1 MSSLRV
7 RAEASLLPWAMPGL
21 IASVFFIE
29 RNSRHGLDGRL
40 FTLFDDAAISLTY
53 SRTLARTGE
62 LVWFEGA
69 ERVEGISNLGWTLVM
84 TLVHLLGFSGSRAA
98 LVISLLGLVILL
110 LHSLAVGNLVL
121 LLAPERRGLAGPATL
136 LTGISYPL
144 LFWTLRGF
152 ETGLIALL
160 IVMAVST
167 AIRWSRTD
175 GAEGGRLRLQFTLIS
190 AGLVSIRLDALIV
203 PVLSLLWL
211 LWVAPSARRQAIRA
225 SLVVGATLGALT
237 LWRLAYYGVPVPN
250 TYFLKVAEAPL
261 RFRLT
266 RGIMVSSSSNWAVA
280 ALAIAVLASVLLPL
294 RRLRRLP
301 AGPSEQQFVGS
312 AFLALLAY
320 SIYVGGD
327 AWEWAGF
334 ANRFVSPGIGLAI
347 GSVLVW
353 ARSSAKAVRFTE
365 ASAPREVRRE
375 ISRAI
380 ALGASA
386 LLAGLALA
394 GPSLTSWVVHRFMID
409 EVIASRLGRGADL
422 GPSEWAFAFE
432 LKIAPALLVGAA
444 LAMTVG
450 VLASAAPG
458 RKHVLVVALLIGAV
472 ANPSMSTKNWYR
484 ALHAQDD
491 AWMVRFGE
499 SLREATDESATIAT
513 VWAGNPA
520 YFAERPMIDLLGK
533 SDPVIART
541 SPLIES
547 WEKLYPG
554 HNKWDYSYSIG
565 ELRPDIVA
573 QLWVTTE
580 DDLLLIADAGYERH
594 CLLGAAVWIRM
605 DSDLVDLTLFERRP
619 TGRCEDSV

>member
-84 TLVHLLGFSGSRAA
+84 TLVHLLGFSGSSAA

-167 AIRWSRTD
+167 ALRWSRAD
-175 GAEGGRLRLQFTLIS
+175 GAEGGRLPLQFTLIS

-203 PVLSLLWL
+203 PVLGLLWL

-347 GSVLVW
+347 SSVLVW
-353 ARSSAKAVRFTE
+353 AGSSLEAVRSMGARTPR
-365 ASAPREVRRE
+365 ASWPVPARTV
-375 ISRAI
+375 
-380 ALGASA
+380 ALGSA
-386 LLAGLALA
+386 AVLAGLALV
-394 GPSLTSWVVHRFMID
+394 GPSLTRWVVRRSTID
-409 EVIASRLGRGADL
+409 ESIAARLGRGLDF
-422 GPSEWAFAFE
+422 GPTEWAFAFE
-432 LKIAPALLVGAA
+432 LRILPVLVITAA
-444 LAMTVG
+444 ITMAIG
-450 VLASAAPG
+450 VLSRVLAG
-458 RKHVLVVALLIGAV
+458 HTQVLVVALLIAAV
-472 ANPSMSTKNWYR
+472 LRPGMSERNWLD
-484 ALHAQDD
+484 ALHTRDD
-491 AWMVRFGE
+491 AWMGRFG
-499 SLREATDESATIAT
+499 SALSEATHESATIAT

-605 DSDLVDLTLFERRP
+605 DSDLVDLATFERRP